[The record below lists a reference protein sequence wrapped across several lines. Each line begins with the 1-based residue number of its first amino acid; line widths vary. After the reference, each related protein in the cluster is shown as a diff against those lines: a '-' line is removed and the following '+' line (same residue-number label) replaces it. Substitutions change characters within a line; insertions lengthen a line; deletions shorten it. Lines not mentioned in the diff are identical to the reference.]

1 MILGLGAFIYWI
13 IKKYK
18 KKKVE
23 EIEELKAKLEQ
34 ANADRAS
41 LIARLRD
48 AQIHLQ
54 LKSDQ
59 LFEIQTALIEKLSI
73 FQNENV
79 IKTKKESQV
88 HLHDKIEQY
97 MPKVE
102 TDD

>member
-1 MILGLGAFIYWI
+1 MLTIASGRSP
-13 IKKYK
+13 
-18 KKKVE
+18 E
-23 EIEELKAKLEQ
+23 EIEELKSKLEQ

-73 FQNENV
+73 FQNEGV
-79 IKTKKESQV
+79 IKTKKEGQV
-88 HLHDKIEQY
+88 QLNTKVEQWL
-97 MPKVE
+97 PKVE
-102 TDD
+102 EEKEQE